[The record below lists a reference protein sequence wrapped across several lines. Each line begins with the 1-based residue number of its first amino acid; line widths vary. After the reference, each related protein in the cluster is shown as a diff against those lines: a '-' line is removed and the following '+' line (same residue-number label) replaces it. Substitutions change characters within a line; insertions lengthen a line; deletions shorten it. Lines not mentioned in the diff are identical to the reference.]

1 MTVRWSPFTK
11 GVVVVALLLL
21 AVWLAGKFAELLA
34 PLAITFLVAYIL
46 NLPVNQLVRRSGMSR
61 TLATVIVFLITL
73 IALGLLIAMIS
84 PRLVGLVASFQIDL
98 HAVQDVLLQFAGQ
111 PLEIFDLEINPQ
123 TLLDQALATLTNVLS
138 PVAASV
144 LALVA
149 GAAQAVGWALFI
161 AVVSFLLVKDLNGIA
176 SAFGRRIP
184 DVLQNEAY
192 HLGRELNAIWN
203 AFLRGRL
210 ILSIVIGV
218 VITIALWIVGLPNSA
233 AMGVI
238 TGVLAFIPSI
248 GSVLAGVIAALVALA
263 RGSSWLPISNFWF
276 AVLVTGLY
284 VAIFQLESLYL
295 LPRIV
300 GRRVRLHP
308 VVVIVGTLAGALAA
322 GILGILLAAP
332 VIASARVLLGY
343 AFNKLLDQDPFPQVE
358 EEPHGTHWRGQLRGR
373 PVAAVLF
380 DLDGTLVE
388 TDDDAVAVL
397 AASLS
402 RFRLLLPQGDV
413 ERAARHLAGWANDQL
428 NWWLAVLDRVKLDGP
443 AQRLARRFGL
453 IQQNSQNRALT
464 PVAGTVDLVRRLEN
478 RYRLGI
484 VSTRTVE
491 EVRVYLDQQ
500 GLNAQFAVI
509 VGSDS
514 TERIKPHPQPIL
526 CAASQLA
533 VPPEH
538 VIMVGDTKADV
549 RAAKAAGAL
558 AVGVLCGFGD
568 AADLDQADLVLT
580 STAELAEWLSPA
592 L

>member
-21 AVWLAGKFAELLA
+21 AVWLAGKFADLLA

-46 NLPVNQLVRRSGMSR
+46 NLPVNRLVRRSGMSR
-61 TLATVIVFLITL
+61 TLATTIVFLVTL
-73 IALGLLIAMIS
+73 VVLGLLIALIS
-84 PRLVGLVASFQIDL
+84 PRLVDLVASFQIDL
-98 HAVQDVLLQFAGQ
+98 RAVQDALLQFAGQ
-111 PLEIFDLEINPQ
+111 PLEIFTLKINPQ
-123 TLLDQALATLTNVLS
+123 TLLDQALATLTSVLS
-138 PVAASV
+138 PVAASA
-144 LALVA
+144 LALIA

-161 AVVSFLLVKDLNGIA
+161 AVVSFLLIKDLNGIA
-176 SAFGRRIP
+176 SALGRRIP
-184 DVLQNEAY
+184 DALQAEAY
-192 HLGRELNAIWN
+192 HLGQELNAIWN

-210 ILSIVIGV
+210 ILSIVIGL
-218 VITIALWIVGLPNSA
+218 VITIALWIVGLPSPA

-284 VAIFQLESLYL
+284 VVVFQLESLYL

-343 AFNKLLDQDPFPQVE
+343 TFNKLLDQDPFPLA
-358 EEPHGTHWRGQLRGR
+358 EPEPLGAHWRGQLRGR
-373 PVAAVLF
+373 PVSAVLF

-388 TDDDAVAVL
+388 TDDETVAAL
-397 AASLS
+397 AASLA

-413 ERAARHLAGWANDQL
+413 QRAARHLAGWANDQL
-428 NWWLAVLDRVKLDGP
+428 NWWLAALDKVKLDRP
-443 AQRLARRFGL
+443 AQRLARRLGL
-453 IQQNSQNRALT
+453 IQENSLGRTLT
-464 PVAGTVDLVRRLEN
+464 PVAGTIALVQRLQS

-484 VSTRTVE
+484 VSTRTRD
-491 EVRVYLDQQ
+491 EVCVYLDQQ
-500 GLNAQFAVI
+500 GLRGQFAVI

-526 CAASQLA
+526 WAASQLGVA
-533 VPPEH
+533 PEH
-538 VIMVGDTKADV
+538 VIMVGDTEADV
-549 RAAKAAGAL
+549 RAAQAAGAL

-568 AADLDQADLVLT
+568 EADLDQADLVLA
-580 STAELAEWLSPA
+580 STAELAEWL
-592 L
+592 